1 MRATAWPHRFTSY
14 ARQGAPQSA
23 TRHSEV
29 GGDFLVSDIS
39 IRAVAN
45 PAPWKHKH
53 SHARSIVAWSGGSH
67 RTMPDSPL
75 RRNSLVRW
83 LHSNNHDRSTTPCS
97 QASSFQKFSLPLRGR
112 MPLISK
118 YRGLVDRIAKSYNL
132 LSQQSSHPLQ
142 SPKLIMIIREIHER
156 SNRLARLPSERK
168 PAVLPLPAHAQTAIS
183 GHQCLSHRQSAS
195 SRLRSS

>member
-83 LHSNNHDRSTTPCS
+83 LHSNNHAMFTSIKLPEIFFAAERPHAADKQVPRPCR
-97 QASSFQKFSLPLRGR
+97 QDCQELQLALPTIVPSPPEPQTYNDHSRDSR
-112 MPLISK
+112 TQQSPSK
-118 YRGLVDRIAKSYNL
+118 AAKRAETRGLAIACTCANSHQRTSIFEP
-132 LSQQSSHPLQ
+132 SQISQHSS
-142 SPKLIMIIREIHER
+142 SV
-156 SNRLARLPSERK
+156 
-168 PAVLPLPAHAQTAIS
+168 VLT
-183 GHQCLSHRQSAS
+183 R
-195 SRLRSS
+195 